1 MVATPAQ
8 DKYFLRSLHQEIDLF
23 DRKLAHML
31 RYDSFESEAERKA
44 SAGKLVAKRETL
56 AKAARK
62 LVEDGIEFKSSELP
76 RSFRTDEDSPA
87 AETQVVGISPSQEPM
102 VLKSVRTDRPL
113 PSPYAGTIL
122 DVQADIQAYKKNRGK
137 AVRSQA

>member
-1 MVATPAQ
+1 MATPAQ

-31 RYDSFESEAERKA
+31 RYDSFASEAERKA
-44 SAGKLVAKRETL
+44 SASKLVAKRETL

-76 RSFRTDEDSPA
+76 RSFRTDDDEPHEVETPA
-87 AETQVVGISPSQEPM
+87 VTAAPVVEPGK
-102 VLKSVRTDRPL
+102 LKLPRVDRPL

-122 DVQADIQAYKKNRGK
+122 DVQADIQAYKRNRSK
-137 AVRSQA
+137 ATRAQA